1 MGFFGNNFFCE
12 KEMSSFPEEL
22 EEYVRNWIKFE
33 DHIVKDIADIL
44 DDPDSYEAE
53 YSTRLVTI
61 LDLLYDELYD
71 QKIVLFTNFAET
83 FLAYRIALQKFFSRM
98 RLLFWSRN
106 VPDGD

>member
-1 MGFFGNNFFCE
+1 
-12 KEMSSFPEEL
+12 MSSFPEEL

-44 DDPDSYEAE
+44 DDPDSYAAE

-61 LDLLYDELYD
+61 LNLLYDELYD

-83 FLAYRIALQKFFSRM
+83 FLSYRIALQKVFQPDEIAFLEQECPRW
-98 RLLFWSRN
+98 RLN
-106 VPDGD
+106 